1 MSSYVPEDTALVPL
15 KDRLPKGRLPK
26 QEESAYVSADT
37 TVIEGGTYSP
47 DGKDTFPFQY
57 KEPLEPIIPEG
68 YAVVDTDTQFLDRT
82 VVHVTNPGGISVAN
96 FYRKIATG
104 KIAYCR
110 TPKGDAVMV
119 IADEKKGDQQIPISG
134 EEGKNLVDGLEAIH
148 KFQRDALQDHNELL
162 ANVMTDAIDRIKGRV
177 PVVNSVQTLLRE
189 ATPVTNIAL
198 KIAAPSPIG

>member
-110 TPKGDAVMV
+110 TPKG
-119 IADEKKGDQQIPISG
+119 
-134 EEGKNLVDGLEAIH
+134 GKNLVDGLEAIH

-198 KIAAPSPIG
+198 KIAAPSPIGI